1 MVDIMYMFFIAFY
14 CFIFTVVP
22 SLIIVYLFI
31 STRNMDMFINTYT
44 EIVKKCDDL
53 LVFNLKKENS
63 FVKHKSYRKLAAR
76 LVKKNIPKKATYD
89 VLKPFNIIPSLT
101 NIQVCNF
108 DNDREK
114 YIFNS
119 MLWYYSVMREQPIF
133 NRFNINYYNLD
144 MPRKA
149 YVDRRIEIIGYIL
162 LRELIRSDKMYD
174 YKEIKDIILN
184 YYDNIFTCSEN
195 INEIINK
202 IKKEIKNVPEYLIEN
217 MEKEIKTNEDM
228 FFELYSKDNMSQ
240 RQKKGKKGLLYPK
253 L

>member
-1 MVDIMYMFFIAFY
+1 MLDIMYMFFIAFY

-22 SLIIVYLFI
+22 SLIIVHLFI

-162 LRELIRSDKMYD
+162 LRELIKSHKMYD

-202 IKKEIKNVPEYLIEN
+202 IKNEIKNIPAYLIEN
-217 MEKEIKTNEDM
+217 MEEEIKTDEDM
-228 FFELYSKDNMSQ
+228 FFELYSKDNMSK
-240 RQKKGKKGLLYPK
+240 RQKQGKKGLLYPK

>member
-1 MVDIMYMFFIAFY
+1 MLDIMYMFFIAFY

-22 SLIIVYLFI
+22 LLIIVHLFI

-101 NIQVCNF
+101 NIQVCDF

-144 MPRKA
+144 IPRKA

-162 LRELIRSDKMYD
+162 LRELIKSHKMYD

-195 INEIINK
+195 INEIIKK
-202 IKKEIKNVPEYLIEN
+202 IKKEIKNIPAYLIEN
-217 MEKEIKTNEDM
+217 M
-228 FFELYSKDNMSQ
+228 FFELYSKDNMSK
-240 RQKKGKKGLLYPK
+240 RQKQGKKGLLYPK

>member
-1 MVDIMYMFFIAFY
+1 MLDIMYMFFIAFY

>member
-1 MVDIMYMFFIAFY
+1 MLDIMYMFFIAFY

-53 LVFNLKKENS
+53 LVFNFKKENS

-162 LRELIRSDKMYD
+162 LRELIKSHKMYD

-202 IKKEIKNVPEYLIEN
+202 IKNEIKNIPVYLIEN
-217 MEKEIKTNEDM
+217 MEEEIKTDEDM
-228 FFELYSKDNMSQ
+228 FFELYSKDNMSK
-240 RQKKGKKGLLYPK
+240 RQKQGKKGLLYPK

>member
-1 MVDIMYMFFIAFY
+1 MLDIMYMFFIAFY

-22 SLIIVYLFI
+22 SLIIVHLFI

-101 NIQVCNF
+101 NIQVCDF

-144 MPRKA
+144 MQRKA

-162 LRELIRSDKMYD
+162 LRELIKSDKMYD

-195 INEIINK
+195 TNEIINK
-202 IKKEIKNVPEYLIEN
+202 IKSEIKNIPAYLIEN
-217 MEKEIKTNEDM
+217 MEEEIKTDEDM
-228 FFELYSKDNMSQ
+228 FFELYSKDNMSK
-240 RQKKGKKGLLYPK
+240 RQKQGKKGLLYPK

>member
-1 MVDIMYMFFIAFY
+1 MLDIMYMFFIAFY

-63 FVKHKSYRKLAAR
+63 FVKHKSYRKLAGR

-228 FFELYSKDNMSQ
+228 FFELYSKDNMSK
-240 RQKKGKKGLLYPK
+240 RQKQGKKGLLYPK